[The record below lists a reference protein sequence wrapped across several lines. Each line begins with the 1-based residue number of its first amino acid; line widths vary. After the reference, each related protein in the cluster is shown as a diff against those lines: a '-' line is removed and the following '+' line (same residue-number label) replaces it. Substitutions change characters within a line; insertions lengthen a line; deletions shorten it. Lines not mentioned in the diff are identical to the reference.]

1 MKRELV
7 SQGKPEEE
15 VSQRRFIVEG
25 LSWLMASPHDA
36 FSQLLK
42 LCKRH
47 GFEDFLI
54 YTGKPKH
61 LKGGTLADSLL
72 MTSMSSYFIEIL
84 DSAVQRSG
92 CDIMGPLRG
101 HTAPVLWNLVALDPA
116 SAAASPRADG
126 EEKKGEVLERAFA
139 DGGIAGGILIPIP
152 TDELGVVVLHFLSA
166 EPVRRIS
173 PELVVEALA
182 TFESASQ
189 FIRNGMK
196 EGDDALTAREKECLY
211 WAGEGKTSAEMA
223 FITGLSEHTVN
234 HYFTT
239 ACRKL
244 NCVSRIQAVA
254 KAVRQGLI

>member
-1 MKRELV
+1 MKRELA
-7 SQGKPEEE
+7 SQEKPEKELFH
-15 VSQRRFIVEG
+15 RRFVVEG

-42 LCKRH
+42 LSKRH

-61 LKGGTLADSLL
+61 LKGGTLGDSLL

-101 HTAPVLWNLVALDPA
+101 HTAPVLWNLVALDSGNAPA
-116 SAAASPRADG
+116 SRPDG
-126 EEKKGEVLERAFA
+126 GEGTSAILERAFA
-139 DGGIAGGILIPIP
+139 DGGIAGGVLIPIP
-152 TDELGVVVLHFLSA
+152 TDELGIVVLHFLSA

-173 PELVVEALA
+173 PDLVVEALA

-189 FIRNGMK
+189 YIRSGMRDG
-196 EGDDALTAREKECLY
+196 EDALTPREKECLY

-254 KAVRQGLI
+254 KAIRQGLI

>member
-1 MKRELV
+1 MKRELIGRENSGEAV
-7 SQGKPEEE
+7 LR
-15 VSQRRFIVEG
+15 RRFIVES
-25 LSWLMASPHDA
+25 LSWLMSSPNDA
-36 FSQLLK
+36 FSHLLK

-54 YTGKPKH
+54 YVGKPKH
-61 LKGGTLADSLL
+61 LQGGTLADSLL

-101 HTAPVLWNLVALDPA
+101 HTAPVLWNLVALDP
-116 SAAASPRADG
+116 SATQAEKPESEFGSG
-126 EEKKGEVLERAFA
+126 EILERAFA
-139 DGGIAGGILIPIP
+139 DGGIAGGVLIPIP
-152 TDELGVVVLHFLSA
+152 TDELGIIVLHFLAA

-173 PELVVEALA
+173 PELVIEALA

-189 FIRNGMK
+189 FVRSGLR
-196 EGDDALTAREKECLY
+196 ETEDVLTAREKECLY

-254 KAVRQGLI
+254 KAVRLGYI